1 MEIQRAGK
9 YQDLVP
15 HALEGAEAAQR
26 LSDDNLR
33 REFIAVFISMT
44 DMARSDDS
52 EKEAEEETEKDLK
65 EEALVH
71 ILQYV
76 KSVLKVELP
85 F

>member
-1 MEIQRAGK
+1 
-9 YQDLVP
+9 
-15 HALEGAEAAQR
+15 
-26 LSDDNLR
+26 
-33 REFIAVFISMT
+33 MT